1 MVIDMG
7 RIIKMPDQEYIAWV
21 NLNKKAVAEMI
32 KTNKIDP
39 YWLAKGKNKEFL
51 TRYLGELGYTLV

>member
-1 MVIDMG
+1 
-7 RIIKMPDQEYIAWV
+7 MPDQDYIAWV

-39 YWLAKGKNKEFL
+39 YWLAKGNNKEFL